1 MHVTLTITLRIF
13 FSEFLRWCMGMKLSK
28 LSKIYDRLQQSK
40 NEPARVEIL
49 ADLFARAD
57 GKTLEALAHLTV
69 GEVVDPQLT
78 DELGIGPGRIRAAL
92 SEVSGKA
99 EEEIDERVKQTG
111 DMSEVVA
118 EFAKGRDRLTV
129 DELWERVNRTVK
141 RGEDRTRLIEYVF
154 ANTTANGAKYF
165 TRMILGQMRI
175 NVGFGTLTKALAR
188 AFDVDASDIEHLY
201 AMTNDIGLAA
211 VTAKKGR
218 KALARTGLKLFRPY
232 QFMNAHKVDDPR
244 EIFEK
249 LKGKQ
254 IIFEIKYDGARLQIH
269 IKAGRKPSMKFYS
282 RRLNDDTSAM
292 PDLVEALSKAWRGGD
307 AIIEGEA
314 VAFDPTLKKR
324 LPFQSVLMRLGRVH
338 NIEEKVKEIPL
349 ILFLFELVYHDG
361 RDLMNVAQSERRRE
375 LEKLFRPTERVKMTE
390 SIVTDKIAEQ
400 QKFFKQAIKAG
411 HEGLMAKD
419 PDAVYT
425 PGQRSDNWMK
435 IKPAFETLDVV
446 VVGGIYGS
454 GRRRGLLSSLVV
466 AIRDDENFKTV
477 GKVGTGFSEEILRD
491 LTRRLEP
498 KIITARGRNVEIE
511 PEMVIEVDF
520 QDIQKTSAY
529 EAGYVL
535 RIPRFKR
542 ERTDKSVRE
551 ADTLARLKKLYKQS
565 H

>member
-1 MHVTLTITLRIF
+1 
-13 FSEFLRWCMGMKLSK
+13 MKLSK
-28 LSKIYDRLQQSK
+28 LAQVYDQLQQSTR
-40 NEPARVEIL
+40 EPKRVEIL
-49 ADLFARAD
+49 ADLFRQVNE
-57 GKTLEALAHLTV
+57 KTLEALAHFTV

-78 DELGIGPGRIRAAL
+78 DKLGIGPGKIRAAL
-92 SEVSGKA
+92 SKVSGKD
-99 EEEIDERVKQTG
+99 ESLIDERVKQTG

-118 EFAKGRDRLTV
+118 EFASGRDQLTV
-129 DELWERVNRTVK
+129 DDLWERVNRTVK
-141 RGEDRTRLIEYVF
+141 RDEDRSKLIEYVF
-154 ANTTANGAKYF
+154 ASTNAPGAKYF
-165 TRMILGQMRI
+165 TRMLLGQMRI
-175 NVGFGTLTKALAR
+175 NVGFGTLMKALAR
-188 AFDVDASDIEHLY
+188 AFDVDVDAVEHLY

-211 VTAKKGR
+211 ARAKKGR
-218 KALARTGLKLFRPY
+218 KALARTGLRLFRPY

-244 EIFEK
+244 EIFER
-249 LKGKQ
+249 LKDKQ

-269 IKAGRKPSMKFYS
+269 IKGGREAEMKFYS
-282 RRLNDDTSAM
+282 RRLNDDTQAM
-292 PDLVEALSKAWRGGD
+292 PDLVEALSRAWKGGD

-324 LPFQSVLMRLGRVH
+324 LPFQSVLMRLGRRH
-338 NIEEKVKEIPL
+338 EIEEKTREIPL
-349 ILFLFELVYHDG
+349 VLFLFELVYHDG
-361 RDLMNVAQSERRRE
+361 RDLMNVAQAERRRE
-375 LEKLFRPTERVKMTE
+375 LEKLFRVTERVKMTE

-419 PDAVYT
+419 PDATYT

-466 AIRDDENFKTV
+466 AIRDDEKFKTV

-491 LTRRLEP
+491 LTKKLEP
-498 KIITARGRNVEIE
+498 KIITARGRNVVIE

-542 ERTDKSVRE
+542 ERTDKSIRE